1 MRETTASRMQVV
13 KKEEKETR
21 LKELIASD
29 LAKRAQGT
37 AGAADRIY
45 LLVAR
50 SAESPVVRAIAALS
64 AEIHAAGIEIMAVLC
79 RPEAGN
85 TVAGLAPG
93 DNHLRILSDARFLE
107 AHELL
112 VLNRTVVWMGDCMR
126 RDPARRDAY
135 ECHADDAAEIADW
148 ARASFVSLWR
158 KAEPAPFSA
167 PLSST
172 VCRADGMLA
181 AAAAEAVQPPTAS
194 TRH

>member
-13 KKEEKETR
+13 KKEEKEAR

-29 LAKRAQGT
+29 LAKRTQGN

-50 SAESPVVRAIAALS
+50 SAESPVVRAMTSLFG
-64 AEIHAAGIEIMAVLC
+64 EIHTAGIEIMAVLC
-79 RPEAGN
+79 RPEAGDAL
-85 TVAGLAPG
+85 AGLTPG
-93 DNHLRILSDARFLE
+93 DNHLRLLSDTRFLE

-112 VLNRTVVWMGDCMR
+112 VLNHSTVWIGDCMR

-135 ECHADDAAEIADW
+135 ECHADDAAEIATW
-148 ARASFVSLWR
+148 ARASFLSLWR
-158 KAEPAPFSA
+158 KAEAA
-167 PLSST
+167 PLNMPVSGA
-172 VCRADGMLA
+172 VCQTEGVLA
-181 AAAAEAVQPPTAS
+181 AAATESAQPPLAS